1 MMHLRMQENQNNID
15 SVKTLRSVMANV
27 ITGLRILMSA
37 VLIFC
42 PEESLTDDELLT
54 EEAKP
59 NQFCILSIS

>member
-1 MMHLRMQENQNNID
+1 
-15 SVKTLRSVMANV
+15 MANV